1 MEIDKKQS
9 SITDR
14 NSCDAALS
22 FWGVCYYLSF
32 LLLNDSG
39 LYCNLGE

>member
-32 LLLNDSG
+32 LFLNNSG